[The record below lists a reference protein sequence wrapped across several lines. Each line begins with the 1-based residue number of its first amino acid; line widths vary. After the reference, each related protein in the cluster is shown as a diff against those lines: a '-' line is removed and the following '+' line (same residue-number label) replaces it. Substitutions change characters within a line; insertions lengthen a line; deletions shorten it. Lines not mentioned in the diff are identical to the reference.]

1 VRSILTNRA
10 GEDDCLTAFTT
21 RRKAIEMKRNI
32 QIIVYWGVAFVLGSL
47 WITFVR
53 GIDFGIGALFGGL
66 FGALL
71 AALPIGAAIWGHKNF
86 FPSSQKNTQENS
98 SVETN
103 QTPNNAN
110 DARENKQLSLN
121 AISRH
126 PLVIVV
132 AAGLVVLA
140 LYFILSPYQRCIS
153 NERHSER
160 YCMRNT
166 SW

>member
-1 VRSILTNRA
+1 MRSVLTNRVE
-10 GEDDCLTAFTT
+10 EDDCLAAFTT
-21 RRKAIEMKRNI
+21 RQRALEMKRNI
-32 QIIVYWGVAFVLGSL
+32 LITVYWGVALVLTSL
-47 WITFVR
+47 WISIVR
-53 GIDFGIGALFGGL
+53 ESDFGIGALFGAI
-66 FGALL
+66 FSALL

-86 FPSSQKNTQENS
+86 FPSSQKNTQGIS

-103 QTPNNAN
+103 QTPNNVN
-110 DARENKQLSLN
+110 NARENEQLSLN

-132 AAGLVVLA
+132 AVGLVVLA
-140 LYFILSPYQRCIS
+140 LYFILSPYQQCIS